1 MILKRHIAF
10 KLRPY
15 GKQRTVYQIQLHVT
29 YDCNRVI
36 LSTGCQVTSL
46 EAWDPQ
52 NQWVVSGYKGPKG
65 ETDVEMN
72 NTLRKMK
79 DQMDTAFKYFEVN
92 EERPTL
98 SQVVER
104 YHRKMDG
111 IEPQKKKDKET
122 EKKDRPKKNPGLLD
136 VYQMFVTECGEKNAW
151 TIATFKKMATLKEDL
166 LSFKKN
172 VSFSDLDEKGLT
184 AFVHYLREKKVL
196 NSPRKKKGD
205 RDKYDD
211 EDVIGLKNSTIQKK
225 LGFLKWFLKWAT
237 DHGYNTNLAYKT
249 FRPTLKT
256 TQNKVI
262 YLSKSELERLRQL
275 EIPVGVSS
283 LEAVRDVFLFCCFSG
298 LRHSDVY
305 NLRKND
311 IKDDHIE
318 VTTIK
323 TGDSISIELNN
334 VTREILHKYKDY
346 PFTDNRVL
354 PVIQNQP
361 MNRHLKDLCK
371 LAGINEQIRVTTYK
385 GNQRKDEI
393 KEKWEL
399 VGTHTGR
406 RTFIVN
412 CLSLGIP
419 PNVVMKWTGHS
430 DYKAMKPYI
439 DIVDSI
445 KASEMTKLDNLLTV
459 K

>member
-1 MILKRHIAF
+1 MILKRNIAF

-15 GKQRTVYQIQLHVT
+15 GTKQTVYQIQLHVT
-29 YDCNRVI
+29 YDCKRAI
-36 LSTGCQVTSL
+36 LSSGCLVSSL
-46 EAWDPQ
+46 EAWDAE
-52 NQWVVSGYKGPKG
+52 NQLVVSGYRGPKK
-65 ETDVEMN
+65 ETDVEIN
-72 NTLRKMK
+72 NTLRNEK
-79 DQMDTAFKYFEVN
+79 DQMETAFKFFEVN

-98 SQVVER
+98 DQVIAR
-104 YHRKMDG
+104 YQKRMSG
-111 IEPQKKKDKET
+111 FVPKKKEEMAL
-122 EKKDRPKKNPGLLD
+122 EKKPHPKKALGLMD
-136 VYQMFVTECGEKNAW
+136 VFQLFVTECGEKNAW
-151 TIATFKKMATLKEDL
+151 TVATFKKMATLKQDL
-166 LSFKKN
+166 SSFKKN
-172 VSFSDLDEKGLT
+172 VSFADLDEKGLT

-196 NSPRKKKGD
+196 NCPRKKKGD
-205 RDKYDD
+205 RDDYDE
-211 EDVIGLKNSTIQKK
+211 EDIIGLRNSTIQKK

-237 DHGYNTNLAYKT
+237 DHGYNTTTDYKA

-256 TQNKVI
+256 TQKKVI
-262 YLSKSELERLRQL
+262 YLSKPELERIKHL
-275 EIPVGVSS
+275 EIPAELKS
-283 LEAVRDVFLFCCFSG
+283 LDAVRDVFFFCCFSG
-298 LRHSDVY
+298 LRHSDAY

-311 IKDDHIE
+311 VKDDHLE

-323 TGDSISIELNN
+323 TGDSVSIELNS
-334 VTREILHKYKDY
+334 VTRDILRKYKDY
-346 PFTDNRVL
+346 TFADNKVL

-361 MNRHLKDLCK
+361 TNRHLKELCK
-371 LAGINEQIRVTTYK
+371 LAGIDEKIRITTYK

-445 KASEMTKLDNLLTV
+445 KASEMTKLDSLF
-459 K
+459 

>member
-1 MILKRHIAF
+1 M
-10 KLRPY
+10 
-15 GKQRTVYQIQLHVT
+15 
-29 YDCNRVI
+29 
-36 LSTGCQVTSL
+36 LSTGCQITSQ
-46 EAWDPQ
+46 EAWDAE
-52 NQWVVSGYKGPKG
+52 NQLVVPGYRGPKG
-65 ETDVEMN
+65 ETDLEIN
-72 NTLRKMK
+72 NTLRKEK
-79 DQMDTAFKYFEVN
+79 DQMETAFKYYEVN

-98 SQVVER
+98 TEVVER
-104 YHRKMDG
+104 YQERLNGKQPKKREG
-111 IEPQKKKDKET
+111 KEPENNALPKKD
-122 EKKDRPKKNPGLLD
+122 PGLLE
-136 VYQMFVTECGEKNAW
+136 VFQMFVTECGEKNAW
-151 TIATFKKMATLKEDL
+151 SIGTFKKMATLKEDL
-166 LSFKKN
+166 VSFKKN

-205 RDKYDD
+205 RDEYDD
-211 EDVIGLKNSTIQKK
+211 EDVMGLRNSTIQKK

-237 DHGYNTNLAYKT
+237 DRGYNTNTDFKT

-256 TQNKVI
+256 TQRKVI
-262 YLSKSELERLRQL
+262 YLSKPELERLRKL
-275 EIPVGVSS
+275 EIPAGLPS

-311 IKDDHIE
+311 VKEDHIE

-323 TGDSISIELNN
+323 TGDSVSIELNN
-334 VTREILHKYKDY
+334 VTRDILRKYKDY
-346 PFTDNRVL
+346 PFADNRVL

-371 LAGINEQIRVTTYK
+371 LAGINEQIRITTFK

-445 KASEMTKLDNLLTV
+445 KASEMTKLDSLL
-459 K
+459 

>member
-1 MILKRHIAF
+1 M
-10 KLRPY
+10 
-15 GKQRTVYQIQLHVT
+15 
-29 YDCNRVI
+29 
-36 LSTGCQVTSL
+36 VTSQ
-46 EAWDPQ
+46 EAWDSE
-52 NQWVVSGYKGPKG
+52 NQLVVSGYRGPKG
-65 ETDVEMN
+65 ETSIEIN
-72 NTLRKMK
+72 N
-79 DQMDTAFKYFEVN
+79 
-92 EERPTL
+92 TL
-98 SQVVER
+98 SQVKGQMENAFKFFEVNDER
-104 YHRKMDG
+104 PTMDQV
-111 IEPQKKKDKET
+111 IEHYQKKMNGLEQ
-122 EKKDRPKKNPGLLD
+122 KKNGKEPEQNTSIKKVPELMD
-136 VYQMFVTECGEKNAW
+136 VFQLFVTECGEKNAW
-151 TIATFKKMATLKEDL
+151 TVSTYKKMATLKADL
-166 LSFKKN
+166 KSFKNN

-205 RDKYDD
+205 RDDYDE
-211 EDVIGLKNSTIQKK
+211 EDLIGLRNSTIQKK

-237 DHGYNTNLAYKT
+237 DHGYNTTTDFKT

-256 TQNKVI
+256 TQKKVI
-262 YLSKSELERLRQL
+262 YLSKPELERIKQL
-275 EIPVGVSS
+275 EIPDKLTS
-283 LEAVRDVFLFCCFSG
+283 LEPIRDVFLFCCFSG

-311 IKDDHIE
+311 VKDDHLE

-323 TGDSISIELNN
+323 TGDSVSIELNS
-334 VTREILHKYKDY
+334 VTREILRKYKDHTF
-346 PFTDNRVL
+346 PDDKVL

-361 MNRHLKDLCK
+361 MNRHLKELCK
-371 LAGINEQIRVTTYK
+371 LAGIDEKIRITTYK

-399 VGTHTGR
+399 IGTHTGR

-445 KASEMTKLDNLLTV
+445 KASEMTKLDKLI
-459 K
+459 

>member
-1 MILKRHIAF
+1 M
-10 KLRPY
+10 
-15 GKQRTVYQIQLHVT
+15 
-29 YDCNRVI
+29 
-36 LSTGCQVTSL
+36 LSTGCQVTFQ
-46 EAWDPQ
+46 EAWDAE
-52 NQWVVSGYKGPKG
+52 NQLVVSGYRGPKG
-65 ETDVEMN
+65 ETDVEIN
-72 NTLRKMK
+72 NTLRKEK
-79 DQMDTAFKYFEVN
+79 DQMETAFKYYEVN

-98 SQVVER
+98 TQVVER
-104 YHRKMDG
+104 YQERLNGK
-111 IEPQKKKDKET
+111 PYKKKEEKES
-122 EKKDRPKKNPGLLD
+122 EKKALPKKEPGLLE
-136 VYQMFVTECGEKNAW
+136 VFQMFVTECGEKNAW
-151 TIATFKKMATLKEDL
+151 SIGTFKKMATLKEDL
-166 LSFKKN
+166 VSFKKN

-205 RDKYDD
+205 RDEYDD
-211 EDVIGLKNSTIQKK
+211 EDVMGLRNSTIQKK

-237 DHGYNTNLAYKT
+237 DRGYNTNTDFKT

-256 TQNKVI
+256 TQRKVI
-262 YLSKSELERLRQL
+262 YLSKPELERLRKL
-275 EIPVGVSS
+275 EIPAGLPS

-311 IKDDHIE
+311 IKENHIE

-334 VTREILHKYKDY
+334 VTRDILRKYKDY
-346 PFTDNRVL
+346 PFADNRVL

-371 LAGINEQIRVTTYK
+371 LAGINEQIRITTYK

-445 KASEMTKLDNLLTV
+445 KASEMTKLDSFF
-459 K
+459 

>member
-1 MILKRHIAF
+1 M
-10 KLRPY
+10 
-15 GKQRTVYQIQLHVT
+15 
-29 YDCNRVI
+29 
-36 LSTGCQVTSL
+36 LSTGCQITSQ
-46 EAWDPQ
+46 EAWDAE
-52 NQWVVSGYKGPKG
+52 NQLVVPGYRGPKG
-65 ETDVEMN
+65 ETDLEIN
-72 NTLRKMK
+72 NTLRKEK
-79 DQMDTAFKYFEVN
+79 DQMETAFKYYEVN

-98 SQVVER
+98 TEVVER
-104 YHRKMDG
+104 YQERLNGKQPKKREG
-111 IEPQKKKDKET
+111 KELENNALPKKD
-122 EKKDRPKKNPGLLD
+122 PGLLE
-136 VYQMFVTECGEKNAW
+136 VFQMFVTECGEKNAW
-151 TIATFKKMATLKEDL
+151 SIGTFKKMATLKEDL
-166 LSFKKN
+166 VSFKKN

-205 RDKYDD
+205 RDEYDD
-211 EDVIGLKNSTIQKK
+211 EDVMGLRNSTIQKK

-237 DHGYNTNLAYKT
+237 DRGYNTNTDFKT

-256 TQNKVI
+256 TQRKVI
-262 YLSKSELERLRQL
+262 YLSKPELERLRKL
-275 EIPVGVSS
+275 EIPAGLPS

-311 IKDDHIE
+311 VNEDHIE

-323 TGDSISIELNN
+323 TGDSVSIELNN
-334 VTREILHKYKDY
+334 VTRDILRKYKDY
-346 PFTDNRVL
+346 PFADNRVL

-371 LAGINEQIRVTTYK
+371 LAGINEQIRITTFK

-445 KASEMTKLDNLLTV
+445 KASEMTKLDSLL
-459 K
+459 

>member
-1 MILKRHIAF
+1 MNLRRNITFR
-10 KLRPY
+10 LRPY
-15 GKQRTVYQIQLHVT
+15 GKNQIVYQIRMDVSYGGKRVQL
-29 YDCNRVI
+29 R
-36 LSTGCQVTSL
+36 TGCMVTSQ
-46 EAWDPQ
+46 EAWDSE
-52 NQWVVSGYKGPKG
+52 NQLVVSGYRGPKG
-65 ETDVEMN
+65 ETSIGLN
-72 NTLRKMK
+72 NTLSQVKG
-79 DQMDTAFKYFEVN
+79 QIENAFKYFEVN
-92 EERPTL
+92 DERPTM
-98 SQVVER
+98 SRVIEHYQM
-104 YHRKMDG
+104 KMDG
-111 IEPQKKKDKET
+111 VEQKKNGKEH
-122 EKKDRPKKNPGLLD
+122 EQNASIKKIPELMD
-136 VYQMFVTECGEKNAW
+136 VFQLFVTECGEKNAW
-151 TIATFKKMATLKEDL
+151 TVSTFKKMATLKEDL
-166 LSFKKN
+166 KSFKKN

-184 AFVHYLREKKVL
+184 GFVHYLREKKVL

-205 RDKYDD
+205 RDDYDE
-211 EDVIGLKNSTIQKK
+211 EDLIGLRNSTIQKK

-237 DHGYNTNLAYKT
+237 EHGYNTTTDYKT

-256 TQNKVI
+256 TQKKVI
-262 YLSKSELERLRQL
+262 YLSKAELECIKSL
-275 EIPVGVSS
+275 EIPVELSS
-283 LEAVRDVFLFCCFSG
+283 LEAVRDVFFFCCFSG

-311 IKDDHIE
+311 VKDDHLE

-323 TGDSISIELNN
+323 TGDSVSIELNS
-334 VTREILHKYKDY
+334 VTREILRKYKNHTFPD
-346 PFTDNRVL
+346 DKVL

-361 MNRHLKDLCK
+361 MNRHLKELCK
-371 LAGINEQIRVTTYK
+371 LAGIDEKIRITTYK

-399 VGTHTGR
+399 IGTHTGR

-445 KASEMTKLDNLLTV
+445 KASEMTKLDSLI
-459 K
+459 

>member
-1 MILKRHIAF
+1 MILKRHISF

-15 GKQRTVYQIQLHVT
+15 GTKRTVYQIQLHVT
-29 YDCNRVI
+29 YDCNRVM
-36 LSTGCQVTSL
+36 LSTGCQITSQ
-46 EAWDPQ
+46 EAWDAE
-52 NQWVVSGYKGPKG
+52 NQLVVPGYRGPKG
-65 ETDVEMN
+65 ETDVEIN
-72 NTLRKMK
+72 NTLRKEK
-79 DQMDTAFKYFEVN
+79 DQMETAFKYYEVN

-98 SQVVER
+98 TEVVER
-104 YHRKMDG
+104 YQERLNGKQPKKREG
-111 IEPQKKKDKET
+111 KELENNALPKKD
-122 EKKDRPKKNPGLLD
+122 PGLLE
-136 VYQMFVTECGEKNAW
+136 VFQMFVTECGEKNAW
-151 TIATFKKMATLKEDL
+151 SIGTFKKMATLKEDL
-166 LSFKKN
+166 VSFKKN

-205 RDKYDD
+205 RDEYDD
-211 EDVIGLKNSTIQKK
+211 EDVMGLRNSTIQKK

-237 DHGYNTNLAYKT
+237 DRGYNTTTDFKT

-256 TQNKVI
+256 TQRKVI
-262 YLSKSELERLRQL
+262 YLSKPELERLRKL
-275 EIPVGVSS
+275 EIPAGLPS

-311 IKDDHIE
+311 VKEDHIE

-323 TGDSISIELNN
+323 TGDSVSIELNN
-334 VTREILHKYKDY
+334 VTRDILRKYKDY
-346 PFTDNRVL
+346 PFADNRVL

-371 LAGINEQIRVTTYK
+371 LAGINEQIRITTYK

-445 KASEMTKLDNLLTV
+445 KASEMTKLDSLL
-459 K
+459 

>member
-1 MILKRHIAF
+1 M
-10 KLRPY
+10 
-15 GKQRTVYQIQLHVT
+15 
-29 YDCNRVI
+29 
-36 LSTGCQVTSL
+36 
-46 EAWDPQ
+46 E
-52 NQWVVSGYKGPKG
+52 
-65 ETDVEMN
+65 
-72 NTLRKMK
+72 
-79 DQMDTAFKYFEVN
+79 TAFKYYEVN

-98 SQVVER
+98 TEVVER
-104 YHRKMDG
+104 YQERLNGKQPKKREG
-111 IEPQKKKDKET
+111 KEPENNALPKKD
-122 EKKDRPKKNPGLLD
+122 PGLLE
-136 VYQMFVTECGEKNAW
+136 VFQMFVTECGEKNAW
-151 TIATFKKMATLKEDL
+151 SIGTFKKMATLKEDL
-166 LSFKKN
+166 VSFKKN

-205 RDKYDD
+205 RDEYDD
-211 EDVIGLKNSTIQKK
+211 EDVMGLRNSTIQKK

-237 DHGYNTNLAYKT
+237 DRGYNTNTDFKT

-256 TQNKVI
+256 TQRKVI
-262 YLSKSELERLRQL
+262 YLSKPELERLRKL
-275 EIPVGVSS
+275 EIPAGLPS

-305 NLRKND
+305 HLRKND
-311 IKDDHIE
+311 VKEDHIE

-323 TGDSISIELNN
+323 TGDSVSIELNN
-334 VTREILHKYKDY
+334 VTRDILRKYKDY
-346 PFTDNRVL
+346 PFADNRVL

-371 LAGINEQIRVTTYK
+371 LAGINEQIRITTYK

-445 KASEMTKLDNLLTV
+445 KASEMTKLDSLL
-459 K
+459 

>member
-1 MILKRHIAF
+1 MNLRRNITFR
-10 KLRPY
+10 LRPY
-15 GKQRTVYQIQLHVT
+15 GKTRIVYQIRMHVSYDGKRVQL
-29 YDCNRVI
+29 R
-36 LSTGCQVTSL
+36 TGCMVTSQD
-46 EAWDPQ
+46 AWDDE
-52 NQWVVSGYKGPKG
+52 NQLVVSGYRGPKG
-65 ETDVEMN
+65 ETSADLN
-72 NTLRKMK
+72 NTLSQVKG
-79 DQMDTAFKYFEVN
+79 QMENAFKFFEVN
-92 EERPTL
+92 EERPTMD
-98 SQVVER
+98 QVIER
-104 YHRKMDG
+104 YQKKMEG
-111 IEPQKKKDKET
+111 LEQKKKEEKEP
-122 EKKDRPKKNPGLLD
+122 EKKPRPKKAPGLMD
-136 VYQMFVTECGEKNAW
+136 VFQLFVTECGEKNAW
-151 TIATFKKMATLKEDL
+151 TVATFKKMATLKEDL
-166 LSFKKN
+166 KAFKKN

-196 NSPRKKKGD
+196 NCPRKKKGD
-205 RDKYDD
+205 RDDYDE
-211 EDVIGLKNSTIQKK
+211 EDLIGLRNSTIQKK

-237 DHGYNTNLAYKT
+237 EHGYNTTTDYKT

-256 TQNKVI
+256 TPKKVI
-262 YLSKSELERLRQL
+262 YLSKPELERIKQV
-275 EIPVGVSS
+275 EIPAELPS
-283 LEAVRDVFLFCCFSG
+283 LDAVRDVFFFCCFSG

-311 IKDDHIE
+311 VKDDHLE

-323 TGDSISIELNN
+323 TGDSVSIELNN
-334 VTREILHKYKDY
+334 VTREILRKYKDY
-346 PFTDNRVL
+346 SFADNKVL

-361 MNRHLKDLCK
+361 MNRHLKELCK
-371 LAGINEQIRVTTYK
+371 LAGIDEKIRITTYK

-399 VGTHTGR
+399 VGTHTAR

-445 KASEMTKLDNLLTV
+445 KASEMTKLDSIL
-459 K
+459 

>member
-1 MILKRHIAF
+1 M
-10 KLRPY
+10 
-15 GKQRTVYQIQLHVT
+15 
-29 YDCNRVI
+29 
-36 LSTGCQVTSL
+36 LSTGCQITSQ
-46 EAWDPQ
+46 EAWDAE
-52 NQWVVSGYKGPKG
+52 NQLVVPGYRGPKG
-65 ETDVEMN
+65 ETDLEIN
-72 NTLRKMK
+72 NTLRKEK
-79 DQMDTAFKYFEVN
+79 DQMETAFKYYEVN

-98 SQVVER
+98 TEVVER
-104 YHRKMDG
+104 YQERLNGKQ
-111 IEPQKKKDKET
+111 PKKKEGKEP
-122 EKKDRPKKNPGLLD
+122 ENNALPKKDPGLLE
-136 VYQMFVTECGEKNAW
+136 VFQMFVTECGEKNAW
-151 TIATFKKMATLKEDL
+151 SIGTFKKMATLKEDL
-166 LSFKKN
+166 VSFKKN

-205 RDKYDD
+205 RDEYDD
-211 EDVIGLKNSTIQKK
+211 EDVMGLRNSTIQKK

-237 DHGYNTNLAYKT
+237 DRGYNTNTDFKT

-256 TQNKVI
+256 TQRKVI
-262 YLSKSELERLRQL
+262 YLSKPELERLRKL
-275 EIPVGVSS
+275 EIPAGLPS

-311 IKDDHIE
+311 VKEDHIE

-323 TGDSISIELNN
+323 TGDSVSIELNN
-334 VTREILHKYKDY
+334 VTRDILRKYKDY
-346 PFTDNRVL
+346 PFADNRVL

-371 LAGINEQIRVTTYK
+371 LAGINEQIRITTFK

-445 KASEMTKLDNLLTV
+445 KASEMTKLDSLL
-459 K
+459 

>member
-1 MILKRHIAF
+1 M
-10 KLRPY
+10 
-15 GKQRTVYQIQLHVT
+15 
-29 YDCNRVI
+29 
-36 LSTGCQVTSL
+36 LSTGCQITSQ
-46 EAWDPQ
+46 EAWDAE
-52 NQWVVSGYKGPKG
+52 NQLVVPGYRGPKG
-65 ETDVEMN
+65 ETDVEIN
-72 NTLRKMK
+72 NTLRKEK
-79 DQMDTAFKYFEVN
+79 DQMETAFKYYEVN

-98 SQVVER
+98 TEVVER
-104 YHRKMDG
+104 YQERLNGKQPKKREG
-111 IEPQKKKDKET
+111 KEPEKNALPKKD
-122 EKKDRPKKNPGLLD
+122 PGLLE
-136 VYQMFVTECGEKNAW
+136 VFQMFVTECGEKNAW
-151 TIATFKKMATLKEDL
+151 SIGTFKKMATLKEDL
-166 LSFKKN
+166 VSFKKN

-205 RDKYDD
+205 RDEYDD
-211 EDVIGLKNSTIQKK
+211 EDVMGLRNSTIQKK

-237 DHGYNTNLAYKT
+237 DRGYNTTTDFKT

-256 TQNKVI
+256 TQRKVI
-262 YLSKSELERLRQL
+262 YLSKPELERLRKL
-275 EIPVGVSS
+275 EIPAGLPS

-311 IKDDHIE
+311 VKEDHIE

-323 TGDSISIELNN
+323 TGDSVSIELNN
-334 VTREILHKYKDY
+334 VTRDILRKYKDY
-346 PFTDNRVL
+346 PFADNRVL

-371 LAGINEQIRVTTYK
+371 LAGINEQIRITTYK

-445 KASEMTKLDNLLTV
+445 KASEMTKLDSLL
-459 K
+459 

>member
-1 MILKRHIAF
+1 M
-10 KLRPY
+10 
-15 GKQRTVYQIQLHVT
+15 
-29 YDCNRVI
+29 
-36 LSTGCQVTSL
+36 LSTGCQITSQ
-46 EAWDPQ
+46 EAWDAE
-52 NQWVVSGYKGPKG
+52 NQLVVPGYRGPKG
-65 ETDVEMN
+65 ETDVEIN
-72 NTLRKMK
+72 NTLRKEK
-79 DQMDTAFKYFEVN
+79 DQMETAFKYYEVN

-98 SQVVER
+98 TEVVER
-104 YHRKMDG
+104 YQERLNGKQPKKREG
-111 IEPQKKKDKET
+111 KEPEKKALPKKD
-122 EKKDRPKKNPGLLD
+122 PGLLE
-136 VYQMFVTECGEKNAW
+136 VFQMFVTECGEKNAW
-151 TIATFKKMATLKEDL
+151 SIGTFKKMATLKEDL
-166 LSFKKN
+166 VSFKKN

-205 RDKYDD
+205 RDEYDD
-211 EDVIGLKNSTIQKK
+211 EDVMGLRNSTIQKK

-237 DHGYNTNLAYKT
+237 DRGYNTTTDFKT

-256 TQNKVI
+256 TQRKVI
-262 YLSKSELERLRQL
+262 YLSKPELERLRKL
-275 EIPVGVSS
+275 EIPAGLPS

-311 IKDDHIE
+311 VKEDHIE

-323 TGDSISIELNN
+323 TGDSVSIELNN
-334 VTREILHKYKDY
+334 VTRDILRKYKDY
-346 PFTDNRVL
+346 PFADNRVL

-371 LAGINEQIRVTTYK
+371 LAGINEQIRITTFK

-445 KASEMTKLDNLLTV
+445 KASEMTKLDSLL
-459 K
+459 

>member
-1 MILKRHIAF
+1 M
-10 KLRPY
+10 
-15 GKQRTVYQIQLHVT
+15 
-29 YDCNRVI
+29 
-36 LSTGCQVTSL
+36 LSTGCQITSQ
-46 EAWDPQ
+46 EAWDAE
-52 NQWVVSGYKGPKG
+52 NQLVVPGYRGPKG
-65 ETDVEMN
+65 ETDLEIN
-72 NTLRKMK
+72 NTLRKEK
-79 DQMDTAFKYFEVN
+79 DQMETAFKYYEVN

-98 SQVVER
+98 TEVVER
-104 YHRKMDG
+104 YQERLNGKQPKKREG
-111 IEPQKKKDKET
+111 KELENNALPKKD
-122 EKKDRPKKNPGLLD
+122 PGLLE
-136 VYQMFVTECGEKNAW
+136 VFQMFVTECGEKNAW
-151 TIATFKKMATLKEDL
+151 SIGTFKKMATLKEDL
-166 LSFKKN
+166 VSFKKN

-205 RDKYDD
+205 RDEYDD
-211 EDVIGLKNSTIQKK
+211 EDVMGLRNSTIQKK

-237 DHGYNTNLAYKT
+237 DRGYNTNTDFKT

-256 TQNKVI
+256 TQRKVI
-262 YLSKSELERLRQL
+262 YLSKPELERLRKL
-275 EIPVGVSS
+275 EIPAGLPS

-311 IKDDHIE
+311 VKEDHIE

-323 TGDSISIELNN
+323 TGDSVSIELNN
-334 VTREILHKYKDY
+334 VTRDILRKYKDY
-346 PFTDNRVL
+346 PFADNRVL

-371 LAGINEQIRVTTYK
+371 LAGINEQIRITTYK

-445 KASEMTKLDNLLTV
+445 KASEMTKLDSLL
-459 K
+459 

>member
-1 MILKRHIAF
+1 M
-10 KLRPY
+10 
-15 GKQRTVYQIQLHVT
+15 
-29 YDCNRVI
+29 
-36 LSTGCQVTSL
+36 LSTGCQITSQ
-46 EAWDPQ
+46 EAWDAE
-52 NQWVVSGYKGPKG
+52 NQLVVPGYRGPKG
-65 ETDVEMN
+65 ETDVEIN
-72 NTLRKMK
+72 NTLRKEK
-79 DQMDTAFKYFEVN
+79 DQMETAFKYYEVN

-98 SQVVER
+98 TEVVER
-104 YHRKMDG
+104 YQERLNGKQPKIREG
-111 IEPQKKKDKET
+111 KEPEKNALPKKD
-122 EKKDRPKKNPGLLD
+122 PGLLE
-136 VYQMFVTECGEKNAW
+136 VFQMFVTECGEKNAW
-151 TIATFKKMATLKEDL
+151 SIGTFKKMATLKEDL
-166 LSFKKN
+166 VSFKKN

-205 RDKYDD
+205 RDEYDD
-211 EDVIGLKNSTIQKK
+211 EDVMGLRNSTIQKK

-237 DHGYNTNLAYKT
+237 DRGYNTTTDFKT

-256 TQNKVI
+256 TQRKVI
-262 YLSKSELERLRQL
+262 YLSKPELERLRKL
-275 EIPVGVSS
+275 EIPAGLPS

-311 IKDDHIE
+311 VKEDHIE

-323 TGDSISIELNN
+323 TGDSVSIELNN
-334 VTREILHKYKDY
+334 VTRDILRKYKDY
-346 PFTDNRVL
+346 PFADNRVL

-371 LAGINEQIRVTTYK
+371 LAGINEQIRITTYK

-445 KASEMTKLDNLLTV
+445 KASEMTKLDSLL
-459 K
+459 